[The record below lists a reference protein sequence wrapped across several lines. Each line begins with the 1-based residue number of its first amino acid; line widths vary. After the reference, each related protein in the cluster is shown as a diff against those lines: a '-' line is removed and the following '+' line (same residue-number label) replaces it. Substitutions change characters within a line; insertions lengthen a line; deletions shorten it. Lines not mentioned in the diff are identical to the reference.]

1 MGLQGFRDSKQSWL
15 IYIVFAFIIIV
26 FIFMFGA
33 PSTEMFGATNNAT
46 IAKINAHE
54 IDYDQMRNIILRHYD
69 DRIFHEEALIPT
81 TRQMTSNLAL
91 IYLLADDA
99 RANGLRVSDDDW
111 DTYMTNWEAGNE
123 DVRGFLDRGNNFSPD
138 RFQNVIRGQGYSP
151 RAYREYKENELL
163 ARRYLAIMENSIFVS
178 EESAWNMFAEMS
190 LMASIE
196 VIKLSP
202 MAVKKT
208 IVPVTESDIDAYL
221 ATNLVDVQKY
231 YDEHIGLYTTPE
243 QLKLQQITIQT
254 DYSKLTNVGA
264 KTVKTLTSKE
274 RYTIARHQVVDV
286 KLDFNQAYAD
296 YDEAQTKTE
305 NGVTEL
311 LSIDSLSP
319 EYAALFNG
327 VGVGEIA
334 SGELKDRY
342 VIAKVLERIDE
353 VVAPIDT
360 VKRDIARKLLEDS
373 RIEAKTNMATAAIL
387 EKLKSGASLQEAL
400 DQSLYSDILAEVPK
414 PVVAVAEPEP
424 TTDDATADAASN
436 TDATADAASNTD
448 ATADTAD
455 DTAQIAAN
463 APQQNAIVVPTSERI
478 QVITLPRAKIGAST
492 FDIFTSMLSGSA
504 SYALSIDG
512 IGESDELVRDIRNAD
527 AGTTLNK
534 AYVVNGNTFFVRV
547 VSKPEPDRATFD
559 TQKDQIV
566 QFLKQLKTVQLIG
579 NVEDILNLRTSASS
593 PRGLWLEQRLRQAEV
608 SQEFVINEKFFDN
621 KAREI
626 AASKAR
632 QQKDN

>member
-33 PSTEMFGATNNAT
+33 PSTEMFGATSNAT

-54 IDYDQMRNIILRHYD
+54 IDYDQMRNIIYRHYD
-69 DRIFHEEALIPT
+69 DRIFHEEAFVPT

-111 DTYMTNWEAGNE
+111 DIYMTNWEAGNE
-123 DVRGFLDRGNNFSPD
+123 DVRAFLDRANNFSPD
-138 RFQNVIRGQGYSP
+138 RFQQAIRNQGYSP

-163 ARRYLAIMENSIFVS
+163 ARRYLAIMENSISVS
-178 EESAWNMFAEMS
+178 EEAAWIMFAEMS

-196 VIKLSP
+196 VVKLSP

-221 ATNLVDVQKY
+221 STNLADVQKY

-305 NGVTEL
+305 NGVTAL

-342 VIAKVLERIDE
+342 IIAKVLERIAE
-353 VVAPIDT
+353 VVTPMDT

-373 RIEAKTNMATAAIL
+373 RVESKTKMATAAML
-387 EKLKSGASLQEAL
+387 EKIQSGASLQDAL
-400 DQSLYSDILAEVPK
+400 DQSLYSDILAEAPK

-424 TTDDATADAASN
+424 TTADSDAVNADANA
-436 TDATADAASNTD
+436 DGATVADAEGAAN
-448 ATADTAD
+448 APA
-455 DTAQIAAN
+455 DTAQIAAD
-463 APQQNAIVVPTSERI
+463 APLQNAIVVPASERI

-512 IGESDELVRDIRNAD
+512 IGESDELVRDIRNAE

-534 AYVVNGNTFFVRV
+534 AYVVNGSTFFVRV
-547 VSKPEPDRATFD
+547 ISKPEPDRATFD

-566 QFLKQLKTVQLIG
+566 QFLKQLKTIQLIG
-579 NVEDILNLRTSASS
+579 NVEDILNLRTNASS
-593 PRGLWLEQRLRQAEV
+593 PRGLWLEQRLRQAEA
-608 SQEFVINEKFFDN
+608 SQEFVINEKFFEN

-626 AASKAR
+626 AANKAR
-632 QQKDN
+632 QQKGD